1 MIEVK
6 NISKSFDKEEVLQ
19 GLCFFLEEHQTL
31 GILGQSG
38 SGKSTLLK
46 IMAGLEKEDDGNFLF
61 NGNEML
67 QIPPQKRG
75 VVYLSQEPLLFPHLN
90 VFRNLAYGL
99 EIRKVKKDVIKNRVG
114 EMAEALGIKFLL
126 NRMPYQLSGG
136 ERQRVSFGRALIIN
150 PKVLLLDE
158 PFGSLDSHTRK
169 EMQSFFKQV
178 KDHFRI
184 TAVFVTHDVKEAI
197 LMGDKIAMMENKKL
211 RIFETIKELKDHPGS
226 SIREEMEFWKNL
238 DSDEREK

>member
-6 NISKSFDKEEVLQ
+6 NIVKFFGKEVVLH
-19 GLCFFLEEHQTL
+19 GLYFSLEEHQTL
-31 GILGQSG
+31 SILGQSG

-46 IMAGLEKEDDGNFLF
+46 IMAGWEKADDGSFLF

-67 QIPPQKRG
+67 QTPPQKRG

-90 VFRNLAYGL
+90 VHRNLAYGL
-99 EIRKVKKDVIKNRVG
+99 EIRKMKREIIQYRVA
-114 EMAEALGIKFLL
+114 EMAEALGISSLL

-150 PKVLLLDE
+150 PNVLLLDE
-158 PFGSLDSHTRK
+158 PFGSLDSLTRK

-178 KDHFRI
+178 KDNFRI

-197 LMGDKIAMMENKKL
+197 LMGDKIAMIENKKL
-211 RIFETIKELKDHPGS
+211 RVFETIKELKDHPGS
-226 SIREEMEFWKNL
+226 SIKEEMEFWKNI
-238 DSDEREK
+238 DKQ